1 MRLLKTI
8 GKYLKNFISRMKG
21 VGAVKNVWYS
31 YTSLIPTFLF
41 HSKKITRSLFTYFLK
56 RKKNLICNLKR
67 YTGTISNIFKK
78 DSTSVLRRALYLTK
92 GSHALI
98 ITPRK
103 IIIQTFNPL
112 PSPERLT
119 FLRKRFSFLQK
130 SVISFLRLVRH
141 LFIKDILALAM
152 WPFFILRSLGHFSLK
167 ALEKIIFSI
176 LILGILEVF
185 FLSKTLVKTIFSF
198 GGTLNKSLT
207 AYTNGFVHYLKN
219 FLRSILISFLS
230 LVSLCEKTLIYTLT
244 DFTKLNANLSHLIT
258 TSISRGTLVKKLAY
272 RIAIRYGLLVI
283 NYLKG
288 IYIATGRDIY
298 AIFSA
303 TVKII
308 SFCWSV
314 IYSTL
319 EDFYSILSSVR
330 FIGPASHTL
339 YKKSPHLFKESFST
353 TTHGAL
359 RHIFYPFVFVTEKIQ
374 SVLLDCSDIISEALF
389 THTKKFQH
397 IPVLLSESYNSF
409 ISFSSSS
416 SQHPSHEPQK
426 KSHFSFFKKHYLTEV
441 ITLAIVFGTIGVFM
455 SLYAA
460 PTRATFPITY
470 QGKLMDQNYVP
481 KADTGYTLAF
491 EIYDASTNGTCKWRT
506 ETGGTG
512 VCDGTLRAISVTTN
526 RGLFT
531 ALLGDGTTNNPALG
545 ENFNTGSAYYL
556 QVRVCTD
563 ANAGSCETLTPR
575 KQVGGSVYAYT
586 AHRVGGTAGAMSG
599 TPALVGLYNSL
610 TTGTFT
616 DSNTAAS
623 GTATN
628 MVFNSIDQGTLA
640 STNATVTTTNAYG
653 FYLAGA
659 PVKGTNNTVTNTIA
673 FGIAAGAVGA
683 QTNSYGL
690 YVNAQTGATTNYAGV
705 FSGGI
710 VGIGTATPDSLLDI
724 SNTSI
729 SSTQP
734 IVMISNETDTA
745 TLDPLLQ
752 FRTGATPTVNWT
764 LGNDDSD
771 GDKFLIGT
779 SALNT
784 NTMVTLDSRTTTDG
798 ITSFLITPPAPTIS
812 ATSTTEF
819 TTLTVTPPTVTLTG
833 TENITSQMDSI
844 LFNAPTFTNASSAT
858 ISNAATLT
866 IAGAPVKANSITLTN
881 TYGLKINAAAVSTA
895 TNAYGLYVSAPTGA
909 TNNYGGVIA
918 SGRFGIGDTS
928 PDALLDFD
936 FSSTSTTA
944 ASEYG
949 GYFTSSD
956 TGVVTS
962 GTDITYSI
970 YNALTRTG
978 ATGGTIDTYGQYISL
993 TTDNAGSGTH
1003 RAWGLYSNL
1012 DGNADTNY
1020 GIYSVVAA
1028 AASQTSY
1035 GLYVDAGTGAGT
1047 EYAAIFTN
1055 GNVGIGNT
1063 APTTLLTLGTA
1074 GTTAGALSMAG
1085 SSSGVVTLNV
1095 AAAAGT
1101 WTLTLPTND
1110 GDSGQFLQTNG
1121 SGVTSWAS
1129 PTAPL
1134 TVTSATNFE
1143 TSARFSSA
1151 STNGTATFNT
1161 SGVTLA
1167 TTGSATSYIRLLW
1180 AVNSAPAG
1188 TKLFSG
1194 SPLFSTRLAW
1204 KSGAASTGSAFVGIG
1219 TVTTAGSGHTWTNN
1233 HIGFIFIGN
1242 GTTTSVYASQADGS
1256 TENRSAALTT
1266 VDGGSNDVLDL
1277 ILKVN
1282 STTSVDYYWRKNAG
1296 SLSRA
1301 TNLTSNLPTA
1311 NEDSIQ
1317 FSGSNDST
1325 ANNFTFDVGSAS
1337 YER

>member
-1 MRLLKTI
+1 MSLLKTVR
-8 GKYLKNFISRMKG
+8 KLLKNFISSLKG
-21 VGAVKNVWYS
+21 VSVVKNVWYS
-31 YTSLIPTFLF
+31 STSLIPAILF
-41 HSKKITRSLFTYFLK
+41 HSKKIINNLCTYFLK
-56 RKKNLICNLKR
+56 RKKILIYNLKKF
-67 YTGTISNIFKK
+67 TSLVSNLFKK
-78 DSTSVLRRALYLTK
+78 DSTSILRRALYLTK

-119 FLRKRFSFLQK
+119 VLKKRFLFLQK
-130 SVISFLRLVRH
+130 NVFSFFHLVRH
-141 LFIKDILALAM
+141 LFLKDILFTANL
-152 WPFFILRSLGHFSLK
+152 PFFILRSLGHFSLK

-176 LILGILEVF
+176 LILSILEIF
-185 FLSKTLVKTIFSF
+185 FFFKTLVKNVLGF
-198 GGTLNKSLT
+198 GATLHNSLT
-207 AYTNGFVHYLKN
+207 AYTNGFVHYSKSS
-219 FLRSILISFLS
+219 LRSIIISFLS
-230 LVSLCEKTLIYTLT
+230 WVSLCEKTLTYTLN
-244 DFTKLNANLSHLIT
+244 DFAKLRANISHIVS
-258 TSISRGTLVKKLAY
+258 TSILQGALVKKLAY
-272 RIAIRYGLLVI
+272 RIIVRYGFLVI
-283 NYLKG
+283 SYIKR
-288 IYIATGRDIY
+288 IYTATGRDIY
-298 AIFSA
+298 VIFS
-303 TVKII
+303 TTTKII
-308 SFCWSV
+308 SFWWSV
-314 IYSTL
+314 IYHTL
-319 EDFYSILSSVR
+319 EDFYSILSSIR
-330 FIGPASHTL
+330 FIGPASHTF

-359 RHIFYPFVFVTEKIQ
+359 RHIFYPFVFVTKKIQ
-374 SVLLDCSDIISEALF
+374 DTLLDCSDIISEMLF
-389 THTKKFQH
+389 VHTKKFEQ
-397 IPVLLSESYNSF
+397 IPVLLSQSYNSF
-409 ISFSSSS
+409 ITSSS
-416 SQHPSHEPQK
+416 SQPSSHDPK
-426 KSHFSFFKKHYLTEV
+426 KNSHFSFFKKHYLTEV
-441 ITLAIVFGTIGVFM
+441 ITLAIVLGTVGVFM

-481 KADTGYTLAF
+481 KADTSYFLAF
-491 EIYDASTNGTCKWRT
+491 EIYDASSNGNCKWRT
-506 ETGGTG
+506 ETGGSG
-512 VCDGTLRAISVTTN
+512 VCDGTFRAISVTTN

-563 ANAGSCETLTPR
+563 ATTDSCQTLTPR

-659 PVKGTNNTVTNTIA
+659 PAKGTNNTVTNTIA

-710 VGIGTATPDSLLDI
+710 VGIGTVTPDSLLDI

-729 SSTQP
+729 ASTQP
-734 IVMISNETDTA
+734 IVMISNETDTT

-1095 AAAAGT
+1095 AATAGT

-1256 TENRSAALTT
+1256 TENRGAALTT

-1296 SLSRA
+1296 SLSSA